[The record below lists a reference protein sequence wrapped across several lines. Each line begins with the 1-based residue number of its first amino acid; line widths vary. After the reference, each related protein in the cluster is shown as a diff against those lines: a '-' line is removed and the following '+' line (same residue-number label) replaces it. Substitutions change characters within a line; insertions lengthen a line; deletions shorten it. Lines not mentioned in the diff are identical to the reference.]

1 MRLPNN
7 YGSVYKLSGN
17 RRRPWAAR
25 IKVGDNVDYERMK
38 AWAKYKYLGFYATKA
53 EALEALAMYNGA
65 PYDVDRRQMTLQQVY
80 DEWKP
85 EHEAKVKRFQNYGSA
100 WKILEPLYTRRMADI
115 KLKDVQNAF
124 DNSGKNSPQLLI
136 AKALVGLL
144 WDYGAI
150 HEVVTK
156 ERRDLMTY
164 LDTSKPGNPNK
175 RERKIFTREEI
186 NVLWQRQNHPIAVM
200 ALILI
205 YTGMRISELLDATKD
220 DFDLVQQS
228 VQIRSAKTKAGIRTV
243 PIADKILPLI
253 PTWFETRRT
262 NDNAYHYYIT
272 RVWPKGMEDLGMNHR
287 SHDCRHTCTTLLTEL
302 GVSSEIRH
310 AILGHSSRDVEEKVY
325 THIQLDTM
333 LAAVNKIP

>member
-53 EALEALAMYNGA
+53 EALEALANYNGQ
-65 PYDVDRRQMTLQQVY
+65 PYDISRRQMTLQQVY
-80 DEWKP
+80 VEWKP
-85 EHEAKVKRFQNYGSA
+85 QHEAKVKKYQYGAA
-100 WKILEPLYTRRMADI
+100 WKILEPLHTRRMSDI
-115 KLKDVQNAF
+115 KLRDVQNAF
-124 DNSGKNSPQLLI
+124 DNSGKNTPQLLI

-150 HEVVTK
+150 HEIVTK

-164 LDTSKPGNPNK
+164 IDTSKPGNPNK
-175 RERKIFTREEI
+175 RERTIFTRKEI
-186 NVLWQRQNHPIAVM
+186 DTLWERQEHPIAVM

-205 YTGMRISELLDATKD
+205 YTGMRISELLDTTPD
-220 DFDLVQQS
+220 CVDLERQS
-228 VQIRSAKTKAGIRTV
+228 IRIHQAKTAAGIRTV

-253 PTWFETRRT
+253 PVWFKTRKT
-262 NDNAYHYYIT
+262 NRNAYHYVVGKLEMPYFRAKT
-272 RVWPKGMEDLGMNHR
+272 AFL
-287 SHDCRHTCTTLLTEL
+287 
-302 GVSSEIRH
+302 
-310 AILGHSSRDVEEKVY
+310 
-325 THIQLDTM
+325 
-333 LAAVNKIP
+333 